1 MFVNNGIVYGEQPDD
16 PKEVESV
23 KPLENRMMIIT
34 FPTGEQRLY
43 DTSGLR
49 GPAFEPL
56 NDPEVFKTAT
66 VVQGAVTWMD
76 GKIRCFSEFMYRDS
90 YKYSNDL

>member
-1 MFVNNGIVYGEQPDD
+1 MFINNGIVYGEQPED

-23 KPLENRMMIIT
+23 KPLENRMIIIT

-49 GPAFEPL
+49 GPAFETL

-76 GKIRCFSEFMYRDS
+76 GKIRCSSEFMYRDS

>member
-1 MFVNNGIVYGEQPDD
+1 MFIKNGIVYGEQPED

-56 NDPEVFKTAT
+56 NDPGVFKTAT

-76 GKIRCFSEFMYRDS
+76 GKIRCSSEFMYRDS
-90 YKYSNDL
+90 YEYSNDL